1 MGRQDR
7 FRSDRTFIESV
18 LNDAE
23 DMVLAMNNNGNAPY
37 AIPVNHVLVGDS
49 LYIHTALTGRKL
61 DLLRQNPRVGFTAYV
76 DVRILREKA
85 TTAFRS
91 VYGTGTAVI
100 VEDPEEKR
108 AALDAVTVRFKSLC
122 PRPAPDSMLR
132 RVAVIRIDID
142 SLMGKYAPG
151 EKEDLKA

>member
-7 FRSDRTFIESV
+7 FRSDREFLEGV

-23 DMVLAMNNNGNAPY
+23 DMTLAKNNNGNAPY
-37 AIPVNHVLVGDS
+37 VIPVNYVLMGDS

-76 DVRILREKA
+76 DVHILREKA
-85 TTAFRS
+85 TTTFRS

-100 VEDPEEKR
+100 VEDLEEKR
-108 AALDAVTVRFKSLC
+108 AALDAITVRYKSLC
-122 PRPAPDSMLR
+122 PRPAPDSMLH

-142 SLMGKYAPG
+142 SLMGKHAPG
-151 EKEDLKA
+151 EQEAIKA